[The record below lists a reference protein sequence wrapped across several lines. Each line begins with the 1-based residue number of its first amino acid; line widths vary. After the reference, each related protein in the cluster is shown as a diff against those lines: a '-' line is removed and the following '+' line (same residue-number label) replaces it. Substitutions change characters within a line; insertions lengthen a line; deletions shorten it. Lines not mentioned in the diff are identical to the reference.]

1 MEKQKKS
8 RMIRKIITASIIMGI
23 FAVGTFAAGNT
34 AIQDD
39 VLSVSVSAVD
49 TQTTSDGFV
58 YYIENGAAVITKY
71 NDTTATSL
79 TIPSK
84 ISGYSV
90 STIGEYAFQNMEK
103 LSTVTI
109 PSSVKTINR
118 ALSKNVH
125 LFQR

>member
-71 NDTTATSL
+71 N
-79 TIPSK
+79 
-84 ISGYSV
+84 
-90 STIGEYAFQNMEK
+90 NRNN
-103 LSTVTI
+103 
-109 PSSVKTINR
+109 IN
-118 ALSKNVH
+118 
-125 LFQR
+125 